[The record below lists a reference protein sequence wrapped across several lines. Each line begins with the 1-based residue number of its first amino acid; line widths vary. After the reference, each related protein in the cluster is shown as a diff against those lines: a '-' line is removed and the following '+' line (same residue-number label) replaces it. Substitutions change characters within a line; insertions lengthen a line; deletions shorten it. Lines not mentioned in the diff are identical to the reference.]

1 MHDELGTHAIET
13 TTAGIDK
20 PDHDFGIPVAI
31 GPVPHVH
38 VEPTEVVGSNRELDR
53 HFEPGKR

>member
-1 MHDELGTHAIET
+1 
-13 TTAGIDK
+13 
-20 PDHDFGIPVAI
+20 
-31 GPVPHVH
+31 VH